1 MPETN
6 DILNREIN
14 EVKSCLLQNWILRL
28 FFCRG
33 ALAEHEWMNV
43 PQVFL
48 YPPSKKLK
56 TIMDK
61 GLNI

>member
-6 DILNREIN
+6 DILIREIN
-14 EVKSCLLQNWILRL
+14 EATNCLLQNWILRL

-43 PQVFL
+43 PQVFYTL
-48 YPPSKKLK
+48 PQKKLK